1 MKCITVKALNS
12 YKTDISP
19 MCGISIQE
27 RRCQGENFSR
37 HFFIYTAANI
47 SLHWQIP
54 GSALAVKMVLQQ
66 GNFSRNG
73 KV

>member
-1 MKCITVKALNS
+1 MKCITVKVLNS

-27 RRCQGENFSR
+27 RRCLGKISQGI
-37 HFFIYTAANI
+37 FFIYTAANI

-54 GSALAVKMVLQQ
+54 GSALAAKMVLQQ

>member
-1 MKCITVKALNS
+1 MKCIIVKVLNS

-27 RRCQGENFSR
+27 RRCQGKISQGI
-37 HFFIYTAANI
+37 FFIYTAANI

-54 GSALAVKMVLQQ
+54 GSALAAKMVLQQ